1 MLRKR
6 KKKIALV
13 FMSVFYFSLIFPPFN
28 SFEVDAANP
37 PAFFKISVLA
47 PNNNPARNQWAVLMV
62 EQLPKIGIGVDVF
75 DHTGWAQISPR
86 TWGHP
91 GPYPIPSYAE
101 GGFDILFVDRDWS
114 LDIDMKGLFDTPS
127 IPPNGD
133 NFYQYSVPEMDW
145 AIGNYSQSFVL
156 ADRIQYAHDIQALL
170 YEDVPQA
177 TITYPLDVFPHTTA
191 LNQTSWTPLLWKTS
205 FQDMC
210 YYDIGETEFHYG
222 APAAFVDFH
231 PMKVESV
238 YDAQWTQQIY
248 GGLLE
253 RTPEVPYYN
262 AFGPYACTSYISAD
276 GLTYQVQIDS
286 NLVFA
291 DGHVANASDVAYS
304 YDLLI
309 NPDFGH
315 PDYGFYSDYIDENT
329 IKMISEFEV
338 QVDFLQAYVFQDS
351 NLAVDILPK
360 HIWKDIPPW
369 NHENQ
374 SALWAANDTLD
385 SNLMG
390 IGPYYLHDYD
400 GTNGIIHLKANTHW
414 TDWGGHT
421 AQLIDDLYFEFW
433 SNKEG
438 ALSALAGGTLDMV
451 DSQFS
456 PQLNEIPPT
465 VDYTVVVAP
474 GSQEMSFNCLHPYIG
489 TGYLCPIAS
498 LDSGKF
504 IRQAISHLIPR
515 ETIVEEILNGL
526 GSPGITAYPMVIG
539 FDDTLEPYEY
549 SIDIAKQKMEAAGFD
564 YPGGYTYTP
573 FKIWPCVL
581 MFTAI
586 GIGILAGLALIICL
600 PIWAVIKS
608 TKVPKIQEIVMK
620 KEKIEKSSEKDLQE
634 IIKKSEKMEE

>member
-1 MLRKR
+1 MVLPLA
-6 KKKIALV
+6 IILCL
-13 FMSVFYFSLIFPPFN
+13 SVMPFLATPT
-28 SFEVDAANP
+28 EAANP
-37 PAFFKISVLA
+37 APFFTISVLA
-47 PNNNPARNQWAVLMV
+47 PNTNPARNQWATLMV

-86 TWGHP
+86 TWGYP

-101 GGFDILFVDRDWS
+101 GGFDIMFVGWGWG
-114 LDIDMKGLFDTPS
+114 LDIDLKGLFDTPS
-127 IPPNGD
+127 QPPNGD

-191 LNQTSWTPLLWKTS
+191 LDPDSWTPLLWDTS
-205 FQDMC
+205 YQDMA
-210 YYDIGETEFHYG
+210 YYDIGDTEFHYG
-222 APAAFVDFH
+222 CPADFEDFH
-231 PMKVESV
+231 TMKTESV

-248 GGLLE
+248 GGMVE
-253 RTPEVPYYN
+253 RTPEAPYLN
-262 AFGPYACTSYISAD
+262 AYGPYLAD
-276 GLTYQVQIDS
+276 SFSSTNGINYTVFL
-286 NLVFA
+286 NPLAVFA
-291 DGHVANASDVAYS
+291 DGEVCNATDVEYS

-309 NPDFGH
+309 NPDFGQ

-329 IKMISEFEV
+329 IKIISEFQV
-338 QVDFLQAYVFQDS
+338 QVDFLQAYVFQAS
-351 NLAVDILPK
+351 NLAVDILPE
-360 HIWKDIPPW
+360 HIWGTILPE
-369 NHENQ
+369 NHESQ
-374 SALWAANDTLD
+374 AVSWAATDPLKL
-385 SNLMG
+385 SG
-390 IGPYYLHDYD
+390 IGPYYLYDYD
-400 GTNGIIHLKANTHW
+400 GTNGILHLKANTHW

-456 PQLNEIPPT
+456 PQLNEIPAT

-474 GSQEMSFNCLHPYIG
+474 GSQEIGLNCLHPYLSG
-489 TGYLCPIAS
+489 TLAPIS
-498 LDSGKF
+498 SEDSGKY

-549 SIDIAKQKMEAAGFD
+549 SIDIAKQKMEAAGFVYAETD
-564 YPGGYTYTP
+564 TTGFGLY
-573 FKIWPCVL
+573 VV
-581 MFTAI
+581 
-586 GIGILAGLALIICL
+586 IGILALAGASQVFFL
-600 PIWAVIKS
+600 KRR
-608 TKVPKIQEIVMK
+608 K
-620 KEKIEKSSEKDLQE
+620 
-634 IIKKSEKMEE
+634 